1 MLNTVAIDRI
11 AREDWPV
18 SLATAKQHLG
28 IEHDLQDELIGMY
41 LAAATDYAKG
51 YTERT
56 FYITKYRKYLDE
68 WPRDPVCLTYPPFRA
83 ITGVFYIDP
92 DGEEQLLP
100 FDQVEVK
107 PYNLIGEV
115 SLFGEMPTVKDGL
128 QNIAIEYVAGYGDY
142 AAPYQSGFPYTFP
155 IIFGIVRTAPW
166 DQPDMVAPLIFDAPE
181 TEEKIS
187 RLEIEKPI
195 AQAILLLTAHFYENR
210 ENVGLANLKEVPL
223 TTQALLDQFRVF
235 GV

>member
-1 MLNTVAIDRI
+1 MSNTVAIDRI
-11 AREDWPV
+11 ARDDWPV
-18 SLATAKQHLG
+18 SLATAKQHLR
-28 IEHDLQDELIGMY
+28 IEHDHEDDLIGTY
-41 LAAATDYAKG
+41 LSAATDYAKG

-56 FYITKYRKYLDE
+56 FHITKYRKFLDE
-68 WPRDPVCLTYPPFRA
+68 WPRNPVCLTYPPFRA

-100 FDQVEVK
+100 FDQVEAR

-115 SLFGEMPTVKDGL
+115 TLTGSMPAVKEGL

-155 IIFGIVRTAPW
+155 IIFGIIRTAPW
-166 DQPDMVAPLIFDAPE
+166 DEPDLVAPLIFDSPE
-181 TEEKIS
+181 TQEKIS

-195 AQAILLLTAHFYENR
+195 VQAILLLTAHFYENR
-210 ENVGLANLKEVPL
+210 ENVALANLKEVPL
-223 TTQALLDQFRVF
+223 TSNALLEQFRVY